1 MTTKYAF
8 GSPSYSPEQM
18 LGYAMLQSASPINTS
33 LSTMWYAQQGVPG
46 KTFCGLNETMS
57 FYMLGDAN
65 ATLQDLQAKLRTVL
79 SLYAQV
85 WVGRQNIPAQTFLN
99 ALDQLTQSVQ
109 AIGGAMKTASGM
121 LSTIK
126 QLQVDAQQTS
136 LNTALAGSLQD
147 LGRNALQ
154 GLIPLL
160 PNQTDAQ
167 QSKRSTLQEYLKVIN
182 NLTSSGNY
190 SLTDISEVLGQA
202 ADEL

>member
-18 LGYAMLQSASPINTS
+18 LGYAMLQSPRPMNTS
-33 LSTMWYAQQGVPG
+33 LSSMWYAQQGVPG
-46 KTFCGLNETMS
+46 KPFCGLSETMVNM
-57 FYMLGDAN
+57 FGDAN